1 MSIRGEPV
9 QCPASSTRR
18 DKDAGYKCIA
28 ENLQKF
34 QQILCTMKAQVVSN
48 AAVRDKS
55 KLEPC
60 TQEEADSR
68 IMLHV
73 MDAANQGHQRIL
85 IRTAD
90 TDVLILAVANIP
102 QVQCL

>member
-1 MSIRGEPV
+1 
-9 QCPASSTRR
+9 
-18 DKDAGYKCIA
+18 
-28 ENLQKF
+28 
-34 QQILCTMKAQVVSN
+34 MKVQVVSN

-55 KLEPC
+55 QLEPC
-60 TQEEADSR
+60 TQEEAD

-73 MDAANQGHQRIL
+73 MDAANQGHQRSL